1 VAAIGIL
8 CGIGLITFGIT
19 AAVGLSLLLFVLRK
33 IGVDLL
39 PKE

>member
-1 VAAIGIL
+1 MTAIGVL
-8 CGIGLITFGIT
+8 CGVGLITSGIT